1 MKPMPRESSALFT
14 HLSIALTLA
23 TLCAPNARAIG
34 IYFADLFVPSVDY
47 GSIRYIAT
55 SGEDL
60 ETLNITGGGLR
71 ALDVDGPNGK
81 IYWCDANNFVIRRS
95 DLNGCNQEDLVTK
108 GVLFPSAI
116 ALHNSAGKMYWGDQL
131 NNFIYRANKDG
142 TNVEPV
148 LPTAFHRGIAIDAI
162 NNKIYWSTSNTTLKG
177 DIKRANLDGSNI
189 ETVVS
194 SLDPEFKPSAIALD
208 VVGGKVY
215 WTDYVVD
222 IVRRANLNGTMM
234 EDLYVVG
241 ANHNPRGIVVDR
253 LAGKVYW
260 GQDIDFDGTGGML
273 MRMNLDGSSVE
284 TVASGLGL
292 VNYLALGPNLPVSA
306 PCDGD
311 IAPGN
316 CNGAVDVDD
325 LLMVINNWGE
335 CFYPGLC
342 QSDITGNGFTDVDD
356 LLAVINTWGPCK

>member
-95 DLNGCNQEDLVTK
+95 DLNGCNQEDLVTR

-194 SLDPEFKPSAIALD
+194 SLDPEFKPSAIARASPYSVFTAHRVLACRSLRPPPRR
-208 VVGGKVY
+208 Y
-215 WTDYVVD
+215 
-222 IVRRANLNGTMM
+222 RRA
-234 EDLYVVG
+234 
-241 ANHNPRGIVVDR
+241 
-253 LAGKVYW
+253 
-260 GQDIDFDGTGGML
+260 ID
-273 MRMNLDGSSVE
+273 
-284 TVASGLGL
+284 
-292 VNYLALGPNLPVSA
+292 
-306 PCDGD
+306 
-311 IAPGN
+311 
-316 CNGAVDVDD
+316 
-325 LLMVINNWGE
+325 
-335 CFYPGLC
+335 
-342 QSDITGNGFTDVDD
+342 
-356 LLAVINTWGPCK
+356 